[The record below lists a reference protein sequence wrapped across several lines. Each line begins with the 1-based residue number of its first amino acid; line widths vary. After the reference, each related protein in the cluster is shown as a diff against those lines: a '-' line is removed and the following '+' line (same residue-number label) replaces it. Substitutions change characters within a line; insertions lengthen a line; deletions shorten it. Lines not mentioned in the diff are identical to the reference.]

1 MKVAATICLS
11 YAILMLLIDGLF
23 SLFSLSQHANISALI
38 EDKLIPYII
47 SIVSM
52 TYCIIHIC
60 QHWVSNGHPSSQES
74 EGQVIDSSEQ
84 LTK

>member
-11 YAILMLLIDGLF
+11 YAILMLLIDGMF
-23 SLFSLSQHANISALI
+23 SLLSLSQHTNISALI

-47 SIVSM
+47 SIASM

-60 QHWVSNGHPSSQES
+60 QHWASNGHPSSPHNKQF
-74 EGQVIDSSEQ
+74 
-84 LTK
+84 L